1 VSTNNNQNQQED
13 NFNQNQQE
21 DNFENQQEDDPCFA
35 IQTELGL
42 PTEWCD

>member
-1 VSTNNNQNQQED
+1 MSTNNNQNQQED
-13 NFNQNQQE
+13 NFQNQQE
-21 DNFENQQEDDPCFA
+21 DNSQNQGEDNLCFT